1 MRNFLMHFKY
11 EIHTKTQENMLNKIE
26 KICMA
31 HQYLIKMNTAKT
43 ALKWDE
49 NLKSSIFFYP
59 PFYVKNSNNY
69 IITLCMF
76 LKGISWNQT

>member
-1 MRNFLMHFKY
+1 
-11 EIHTKTQENMLNKIE
+11 MLNKIE

-49 NLKSSIFFYP
+49 NLKSSIQNFVLIRNPRCPSPSDDAFKICSLP
-59 PFYVKNSNNY
+59 
-69 IITLCMF
+69 L
-76 LKGISWNQT
+76 

>member
-1 MRNFLMHFKY
+1 
-11 EIHTKTQENMLNKIE
+11 MLNKIE

-49 NLKSSIFFYP
+49 NLKSSIFFIP
-59 PFYVKNSNNY
+59 PFTLKTV
-69 IITLCMF
+69 IIT
-76 LKGISWNQT
+76 

>member
-1 MRNFLMHFKY
+1 
-11 EIHTKTQENMLNKIE
+11 MLNKIE

-76 LKGISWNQT
+76 LKGISLKNALKNSSSKQINNK